1 MEISDIKSQLNKVE
15 RVLIG
20 QEAEKN
26 TLQTLLDEQESSLKE
41 LLVLKDDTKKA
52 QLFLLKRASDTR
64 LAALAKIEEVMTPAV
79 QQIYDPDYTF
89 SFDLKEIS
97 SKDSE
102 NTGLYTIQP
111 SIEKTI
117 DGVRV
122 KRPIRGSNG
131 GGLMEIVSLI
141 LRIAFG
147 TYNNYD
153 GIYVIDEALASVSK
167 ENMKRLLIFLDK
179 FIKEL
184 DLQVMLVSHD
194 AAIFSEISD
203 MNFYVY
209 KVDGIACVG
218 KVSKEELFDLQ
229 SQISIDEKN
238 EDF

>member
-1 MEISDIKSQLNKVE
+1 LEISDIKSQLNKVE

-41 LLVLKDDTKKA
+41 LLVLKEDTKKA

-64 LAALAKIEEVMTPAV
+64 LTALAKIEEVMTPAV

>member
-41 LLVLKDDTKKA
+41 LLVLKEDTKKA

-64 LAALAKIEEVMTPAV
+64 LTALAKIEEVMTPAV

>member
-1 MEISDIKSQLNKVE
+1 MEISDIKSQLNKIE

-41 LLVLKDDTKKA
+41 LLVLKEDTKKA

-64 LAALAKIEEVMTPAV
+64 LTALAKIEEVMTPAV